1 MADGDEFKIAVIED
15 ASDFIAYLDLEYT
28 TAGGYKIRLYTRND
42 LAGYNSSGLSSTA
55 AGSGPVT
62 ILARWKASSAAGA
75 DDGAMQW
82 YEDGVYKNQLTGID
96 NDTMTQDVG
105 TSGDILFKDI
115 RWWEDEYIASTHYPT
130 VTATENVFIDVPV
143 GTLALTG
150 HVPTVTTTENVTVD
164 VPLATLTLT
173 GLVPTVVGISGVE
186 VDVPVGTLTLTGY
199 APTVTVTAHVEID
212 VPTGTLVLTGHVP
225 TVETPRDVDVPLGT
239 LVLTGYAPTVVATDE
254 VLIYPPAAELI
265 LTGYA
270 PTVVGV
276 GDELLGLDK
285 PERKPTEY
293 EKQLLDLPPIERKP
307 SHLFAMRQQQ
317 KERLASE
324 AAAENLRRQN
334 EAEAARRVEA
344 LLASEK
350 AAQDK
355 ADRRRAASLHNLA
368 KAQIAKEAKAER
380 QAEINK
386 QRAKNLK
393 KARAAKKRKAKKK
406 KK

>member
-96 NDTMTQDVG
+96 NDTMTVDRFTLGSRHGQQDVG

-164 VPLATLTLT
+164 VPLATLNKRSR
-173 GLVPTVVGISGVE
+173 GRCPGWNPDPYGIC
-186 VDVPVGTLTLTGY
+186 PN
-199 APTVTVTAHVEID
+199 
-212 VPTGTLVLTGHVP
+212 GHGNCP
-225 TVETPRDVDVPLGT
+225 CRDRCPDRNACP
-239 LVLTGYAPTVVATDE
+239 D
-254 VLIYPPAAELI
+254 
-265 LTGYA
+265 
-270 PTVVGV
+270 
-276 GDELLGLDK
+276 
-285 PERKPTEY
+285 R
-293 EKQLLDLPPIERKP
+293 
-307 SHLFAMRQQQ
+307 
-317 KERLASE
+317 
-324 AAAENLRRQN
+324 
-334 EAEAARRVEA
+334 ARP
-344 LLASEK
+344 
-350 AAQDK
+350 
-355 ADRRRAASLHNLA
+355 DR
-368 KAQIAKEAKAER
+368 
-380 QAEINK
+380 
-386 QRAKNLK
+386 
-393 KARAAKKRKAKKK
+393 
-406 KK
+406 